1 MERKVIQDLIIP
13 AKEGRAVEVKKGQV
27 LRIYVVEAPQ
37 VGDCAFFNA
46 HDYKETFHVGQTWAL
61 NHFLGTGNGR
71 SFKHFFSKPPR
82 ENIMFTVVEDTIK
95 NHFGNMAGRCSAR
108 MIELRGDVTA
118 PRRTCQE
125 NVAEALAPYGITSDD
140 ITDMFN
146 VFMNVDQDNDG
157 NFTIKESAAKPGDHI
172 DLLAEM
178 DILAGISAC
187 PGEAGGSNGNRAKPL
202 GIQVLA
208 AL

>member
-1 MERKVIQDLIIP
+1 MERKVVQELVIP
-13 AKEGRAVEVKKGQV
+13 AKEGRAIEVKKGQV
-27 LRIYVVEAPQ
+27 LRIHVVEAPQ

-61 NHFLGTGNGR
+61 NHFLGTGNAR
-71 SFKHFFSKPPR
+71 AFKYFFSNPPR
-82 ENIMFTVVEDTIK
+82 ENLMFTVLEDTSR

-108 MIELRGDVTA
+108 MLELRGQGGT
-118 PRRTCQE
+118 RRTCQE
-125 NVAEALAPYGITSDD
+125 NVTQALAPYGIASDD

-146 VFMNVDQDNDG
+146 VFMTVDQDNDG
-157 NFTIKESAAKPGDHI
+157 NFTIRESAARPGDHI

-187 PGEAGGSNGNRAKPL
+187 PGEEGGSNGYRAKPL
-202 GIQVLA
+202 GIQVLE
-208 AL
+208 

>member
-1 MERKVIQDLIIP
+1 MERNVVQDLVIP

-27 LRIYVVEAPQ
+27 LRLYVVEAPQ

-61 NHFLGTGNGR
+61 NHFLGTGNAR
-71 SFKHFFSKPPR
+71 SFKYFFSKPPR
-82 ENIMFTVVEDTIK
+82 ENVMFTVLEDTGR
-95 NHFGNMAGRCSAR
+95 NHFGNMGGRCSAR
-108 MIELRGDVTA
+108 MVELRSTPTV

-125 NVAEALAPYGITSDD
+125 NVAEALAPYGIASDD
-140 ITDMFN
+140 IMDMFN
-146 VFMNVDQDNDG
+146 VFMTVDQDNDG
-157 NFTIKESAAKPGDHI
+157 NFTIRESAAKAGDYI

-187 PGEAGGSNGNRAKPL
+187 PGEEGGSNGYRAKPL
-202 GIQVLA
+202 GVQVLE
-208 AL
+208 